1 VLRFAGVSFAEH
13 PRGRAASYI
22 LVEGGDGYRAVLAL
36 AEVDPKVSDK
46 AVLLA
51 DRLDGKPLPEGAG
64 PFRLVVP
71 GDKVPSRWVK
81 QVVRVGVHRHPDAE
95 PAKK

>member
-1 VLRFAGVSFAEH
+1 
-13 PRGRAASYI
+13 
-22 LVEGGDGYRAVLAL
+22 
-36 AEVDPKVSDK
+36 
-46 AVLLA
+46 
-51 DRLDGKPLPEGAG
+51 
-64 PFRLVVP
+64 VP